1 MPAAVGL
8 VIGYGLFTTL
18 CFGYWK
24 IANPR
29 HNLLCS
35 TVTFIIVPHNR
46 RSTEIT
52 ISRNTEYV
60 IGHRDAPRVPK
71 RVPGGILMSSPW
83 PLLSFSLAFAIFR
96 LSQYPLKQRK
106 GTRTALMCV
115 QINGRLTK
123 IPILRNTE
131 NTIVA
136 VIAKRNIIK
145 TKSDVTES
153 LKQRIMLLLG
163 SPVAAPVPINRA
175 ISANHCRAILSMQLT
190 VLAPVLC
197 TIGFS
202 ERRPI
207 VSV

>member
-1 MPAAVGL
+1 
-8 VIGYGLFTTL
+8 
-18 CFGYWK
+18 
-24 IANPR
+24 
-29 HNLLCS
+29 
-35 TVTFIIVPHNR
+35 
-46 RSTEIT
+46 
-52 ISRNTEYV
+52 
-60 IGHRDAPRVPK
+60 
-71 RVPGGILMSSPW
+71 
-83 PLLSFSLAFAIFR
+83 
-96 LSQYPLKQRK
+96 
-106 GTRTALMCV
+106 MCV